1 MWSVPAS
8 RPDADGVVNDDG
20 PEAETPP
27 CLLCDGPTVRGT
39 VGLTLLGAPKFTY
52 KVRHLE
58 VSVPL
63 DTLLCQSCGEVRF
76 RARDTTTV
84 RQAHASQTRVTPR
97 QMAAGW
103 RSVMKPGSAREE
115 GE

>member
-1 MWSVPAS
+1 VPVPRSEPA
-8 RPDADGVVNDDG
+8 G
-20 PEAETPP
+20 PEAAVETDADSPR

-63 DTLLCQSCGEVRF
+63 ETLLCQSCGEVRF
-76 RARDTTTV
+76 RARDTGVV
-84 RQAHASQTRVTPR
+84 RQAHASESRATPR
-97 QMAAGW
+97 QVAASW
-103 RSVMKPGSAREE
+103 RAALKTGSPAAHDDEE
-115 GE
+115 E

>member
-1 MWSVPAS
+1 VSAS
-8 RPDADGVVNDDG
+8 RPDADGAVSDGG
-20 PEAETPP
+20 PEADTPP

-52 KVRHLE
+52 KVSHLE

-63 DTLLCQSCGEVRF
+63 ETLLCQSCGEVRF
-76 RARDTTTV
+76 RARDTRSV

-97 QMAAGW
+97 QMAASW
-103 RSVMKPGSAREE
+103 RSAIKPGSAPAE
-115 GE
+115 GGVT